1 MSSLQI
7 LRARLVPINNG
18 ERAPEAEWIPVQF
31 NPNSLRINYS
41 NTMAAER
48 STSRNASPAPQYID
62 KSESTFSVQLI
73 YDTTVPGPAKGEF
86 SWTET
91 SVANS
96 QNYLN
101 EKKTGEATHQANT
114 DVRKLTKK
122 ITDQFIDPTKSPQ
135 SNGHSVPRKCQFEWG
150 AFIFRGMISSYS
162 ETLDFFSPEGI
173 PLRATVALTLKE
185 DSFQFE
191 QLNIAAKQRA
201 SLGFSSPASTQAATA
216 PASGAAAATAA
227 AAAGKNPKD
236 WRDVAMLNGIED
248 VRANVREALA
258 VPQVELDKI
267 ASRMGSPATGF
278 SVGASANLGS
288 TIPGAFKWNQEKSN
302 GIK

>member
-7 LRARLVPINNG
+7 VRARLVPINNG
-18 ERAPEAEWIPVQF
+18 KRAPEKDWIPVQF

-48 STSRNASPAPQYID
+48 STGRNKSPAPQYID

-86 SWTET
+86 SWGINDTPAAGDK
-91 SVANS
+91 SS
-96 QNYLN
+96 
-101 EKKTGEATHQANT
+101 ATHEANT
-114 DVRKLTKK
+114 DVRNLTKK
-122 ITDQFIDPTKSPQ
+122 ITDQFMDPGSSPQ

-150 AFIFRGMISSYS
+150 AFIFRGMVSSYS

-191 QLNIAAKQRA
+191 QLQAKAGARAALTFA
-201 SLGFSSPASTQAATA
+201 THNSVGDATPPSAPTA
-216 PASGAAAATAA
+216 PAAAA
-227 AAAGKNPKD
+227 AAAGKDPKD
-236 WRDVAMLNGIED
+236 WRAIALLNGIED
-248 VRANVREALA
+248 ARAQVREALA
-258 VPQVELDKI
+258 IPNMELQKI
-267 ASRMGSPATGF
+267 ANRVGAPAIGF
-278 SVGASANLGS
+278 SVGASAELGS
-288 TIPGAFKWNQEKSN
+288 SIPGAFKWR
-302 GIK
+302 

>member
-18 ERAPEAEWIPVQF
+18 ERVAEAEWIPVQF

-48 STSRNASPAPQYID
+48 STGRNASPAPQYID

-73 YDTTVPGPAKGEF
+73 YDTTVPGPAQGEF
-86 SWTET
+86 SWTKEA
-91 SVANS
+91 VANNE
-96 QNYLN
+96 NYLN

-114 DVRKLTKK
+114 DVRNLTKK

-191 QLNIAAKQRA
+191 QLTIAAKQRA
-201 SLGFSSPASTQAATA
+201 ALGFSNAANTQAATA
-216 PASGAAAATAA
+216 PASAAPATAA
-227 AAAGKNPKD
+227 VAAGKNPKD
-236 WRDVAMLNGIED
+236 WRDIAMLNGIED
-248 VRANVREALA
+248 VRAQVRNALA

-267 ASRMGSPATGF
+267 TSRMGSPATGF

-288 TIPGAFKWNQEKSN
+288 KIPGAFKWK
-302 GIK
+302 

>member
-7 LRARLVPINNG
+7 VRARLVPINNG
-18 ERAPEAEWIPVQF
+18 NRAPEKDWIPVQF

-48 STSRNASPAPQYID
+48 STGRGKSPAPQYID

-86 SWTET
+86 SWGKNDTPD
-91 SVANS
+91 SSDRNA
-96 QNYLN
+96 
-101 EKKTGEATHQANT
+101 ATHEVNT
-114 DVRKLTKK
+114 DVRSLTKK
-122 ITDQFIDPTKSPQ
+122 ITDQFMDPGNSPQ

-150 AFIFRGMISSYS
+150 AFIFRGMVSSYS

-191 QLNIAAKQRA
+191 QLQATAAQRA
-201 SLGFSSPASTQAATA
+201 NLRIASGTSGGDAVTPAAPTA
-216 PASGAAAATAA
+216 PAAAA
-227 AAAGKNPKD
+227 AAAGKDPKD
-236 WRDVAMLNGIED
+236 WRAIALLNGIED
-248 VRANVREALA
+248 ARAQVREALA
-258 VPQVELDKI
+258 VPDIELEKI
-267 ASRMGSPATGF
+267 TSRVGAPSIGF
-278 SVGASANLGS
+278 SVGASAELGS
-288 TIPGAFKWNQEKSN
+288 TIPGAFKWR
-302 GIK
+302 

>member
-1 MSSLQI
+1 MSLQI
-7 LRARLVPINNG
+7 LRARLVPINNNK
-18 ERAPEAEWIPVQF
+18 RAAEKDWIPVQF

-48 STSRNASPAPQYID
+48 STGKAKSPAPQYID

-73 YDTTVPGPAKGEF
+73 YDTTVPGPAQGEF
-86 SWTET
+86 SWTKE
-91 SVANS
+91 SVAGND
-96 QNYLN
+96 NYLN
-101 EKKTGEATHQANT
+101 EKKSGASTHQANT
-114 DVRKLTKK
+114 DVRSLTKK
-122 ITDQFIDPTKSPQ
+122 ITDQFIDPTTSPQ

-191 QLNIAAKQRA
+191 QLEIAAKERA
-201 SLGFSSPASTQAATA
+201 KLGFSNVANTQTGTA
-216 PASGAAAATAA
+216 PASAGPATAA
-227 AAAGKNPKD
+227 VAAGKNPKD
-236 WRDVAMLNGIED
+236 WRDIAMLNGIED
-248 VRANVREALA
+248 VRAQVREALA

-267 ASRMGSPATGF
+267 SSRMGSPATGF

-288 TIPGAFKWNQEKSN
+288 TIPGAFKWK
-302 GIK
+302 

>member
-7 LRARLVPINNG
+7 LRARLVPINNN
-18 ERAPEAEWIPVQF
+18 ERAPEKDWIPVQF
-31 NPNSLRINYS
+31 NPNSLRINYA

-48 STSRNASPAPQYID
+48 STGKTKSPAPQYID

-73 YDTTVPGPAKGEF
+73 YDTTVPGPAQGEF
-86 SWTET
+86 SWTKE
-91 SVANS
+91 SVNNS
-96 QNYLN
+96 SNYL
-101 EKKTGEATHQANT
+101 EQEKTGEATHKANT
-114 DVRKLTKK
+114 DVRNLTKK
-122 ITDQFIDPTKSPQ
+122 ITDQFIDPGKSPQ

-191 QLNIAAKQRA
+191 QLNIAAKERA
-201 SLGFSSPASTQAATA
+201 KLGFSNSANTQTATA
-216 PASGAAAATAA
+216 PAAAGPVTAA

-236 WRDVAMLNGIED
+236 WREVAMLNGIED
-248 VRANVREALA
+248 VRAQAREALA

-267 ASRMGSPATGF
+267 ANRMGSPATGF

-288 TIPGAFKWNQEKSN
+288 AIPGAFKLK
-302 GIK
+302 

>member
-7 LRARLVPINNG
+7 LRARLVPINKG
-18 ERAPEAEWIPVQF
+18 ERAPEKDWIPVQF

-48 STSRNASPAPQYID
+48 STGKSKAPAPQYID

-86 SWTET
+86 NWTKD
-91 SVANS
+91 SVNNNS
-96 QNYLN
+96 GYL
-101 EKKTGEATHQANT
+101 EQEKTGDATHQANT
-114 DVRKLTKK
+114 DVRNLTKK

-150 AFIFRGMISSYS
+150 AFIFRGMVSSYS

-201 SLGFSSPASTQAATA
+201 ELNFANAANPQTAVAPTSAA
-216 PASGAAAATAA
+216 PAAAA
-227 AAAGKNPKD
+227 AAAGKNPRE
-236 WRDVAMLNGIED
+236 WRDLAILNGIED
-248 VRANVREALA
+248 VRAQVSGALA

-288 TIPGAFKWNQEKSN
+288 TIPGAFKWK
-302 GIK
+302 

>member
-18 ERAPEAEWIPVQF
+18 TRAPEAEWIPVQF

-48 STSRNASPAPQYID
+48 STGRRSSPTPQYID

-86 SWTET
+86 SWTQESLNT
-91 SVANS
+91 NS
-96 QNYLN
+96 NYLQQ
-101 EKKTGEATHQANT
+101 EKTGDATHQANT
-114 DVRKLTKK
+114 DVRKLTEK
-122 ITDQFIDPTKSPQ
+122 IAKQFIDSKESPQ

-150 AFIFRGMISSYS
+150 AFIFRGMVSSYS

-191 QLNIAAKQRA
+191 KLTIDAKQRA
-201 SLGFSSPASTQAATA
+201 ALGFSNAANTQAATA
-216 PASGAAAATAA
+216 PASAAPATAA
-227 AAAGKNPKD
+227 VAAGKNPKD
-236 WRDVAMLNGIED
+236 WRDIAMLNGIED
-248 VRANVREALA
+248 VRSQVREALA

-288 TIPGAFKWNQEKSN
+288 TIPGAFKWK
-302 GIK
+302 

>member
-18 ERAPEAEWIPVQF
+18 ERVAEAEWIPVQF

-48 STSRNASPAPQYID
+48 STGRNASPAPQYID

-73 YDTTVPGPAKGEF
+73 YDTTVPGPAQGEF
-86 SWTET
+86 SWTKE
-91 SVANS
+91 SVNNNS
-96 QNYLN
+96 SYL
-101 EKKTGEATHQANT
+101 EQEKTGEATHQANT
-114 DVRKLTKK
+114 DVRNLTKK

-201 SLGFSSPASTQAATA
+201 ALGFSNAANSQTATA
-216 PASGAAAATAA
+216 PASAAPATAA

-236 WRDVAMLNGIED
+236 WRDIAMLNGIED
-248 VRANVREALA
+248 VRAQVRDALA
-258 VPQVELDKI
+258 VPQVGLDKI

-288 TIPGAFKWNQEKSN
+288 TIPGAFKWK
-302 GIK
+302 

>member
-18 ERAPEAEWIPVQF
+18 SRAPESDWIPVQF

-48 STSRNASPAPQYID
+48 STGRSQSPAPQYID
-62 KSESTFSVQLI
+62 KSESTFAVQLI

-86 SWTET
+86 SWSGD
-91 SVANS
+91 SVNNNK
-96 QNYLN
+96 NYLEQ
-101 EKKTGEATHQANT
+101 EKSGDATHQANT
-114 DVRKLTKK
+114 DVRHLTKK
-122 ITDQFIDPTKSPQ
+122 ITDQFIDPTKAPQ

-150 AFIFRGMISSYS
+150 AFIFRGMVSSYS

-191 QLNIAAKQRA
+191 QLNITAKQRA
-201 SLGFSSPASTQAATA
+201 ALSFSNTTSASAASPAA
-216 PASGAAAATAA
+216 PAAAAAG
-227 AAAGKNPKD
+227 AGKNPKD
-236 WRDVAMLNGIED
+236 WRDIALLNGIEN
-248 VRANVREALA
+248 VRAQVREALA
-258 VPQVELDKI
+258 VPNIELEKI
-267 ASRMGSPATGF
+267 ASRRGAPDIGF
-278 SVGASANLGS
+278 NVGVSAELGTS
-288 TIPGAFKWNQEKSN
+288 IPGAFKWR
-302 GIK
+302 

>member
-7 LRARLVPINNG
+7 LRARLVPINKG
-18 ERAPEAEWIPVQF
+18 ERAPEKDWIPVQF

-48 STSRNASPAPQYID
+48 STGRSKAPAPQYID

-86 SWTET
+86 NWTKD
-91 SVANS
+91 SVNNNS
-96 QNYLN
+96 GYL
-101 EKKTGEATHQANT
+101 EQEKTGDATHQANT
-114 DVRKLTKK
+114 DVRNLTKK

-150 AFIFRGMISSYS
+150 AFIFRGMVSSYS

-201 SLGFSSPASTQAATA
+201 ELNFANAANAQTATA
-216 PASGAAAATAA
+216 PASAAPATAA
-227 AAAGKNPKD
+227 AAAGKNPRE
-236 WRDVAMLNGIED
+236 WRDLAILNGIED
-248 VRANVREALA
+248 VRAQVNGALV

-278 SVGASANLGS
+278 SVGASASLGS
-288 TIPGAFKWNQEKSN
+288 TIPGAFKWK
-302 GIK
+302 

>member
-18 ERAPEAEWIPVQF
+18 ERTAETEWIPVQF

-48 STSRNASPAPQYID
+48 STGRNASPAPQYID

-73 YDTTVPGPAKGEF
+73 YDTTVPGPAQGEF
-86 SWTET
+86 SWTQE
-91 SVANS
+91 SVAGNE
-96 QNYLN
+96 NYLN
-101 EKKTGEATHQANT
+101 EKKTGEATHQTNS
-114 DVRKLTKK
+114 DVRNLTKK
-122 ITDQFIDPTKSPQ
+122 ITDQFIDPTKAPQ

-201 SLGFSSPASTQAATA
+201 SLGFSSTTNAQTATA
-216 PASGAAAATAA
+216 PASATPATAA
-227 AAAGKNPKD
+227 ATAGKNPKE

-248 VRANVREALA
+248 VRAQVRGALA

-288 TIPGAFKWNQEKSN
+288 TIPGAFKWN
-302 GIK
+302 

>member
-1 MSSLQI
+1 MSLQI
-7 LRARLVPINNG
+7 LRARLVPINDNK
-18 ERAPEAEWIPVQF
+18 RAPEKEWIPVQF
-31 NPNSLRINYS
+31 NPNSLRINYA

-48 STSRNASPAPQYID
+48 STGKAKSPAPQYID

-73 YDTTVPGPAKGEF
+73 YDTTVPGPAQGEF
-86 SWTET
+86 SWTKE
-91 SVANS
+91 SVAGN

-101 EKKTGEATHQANT
+101 EKKSGAATHEANT
-114 DVRKLTKK
+114 DVRNLTKK

-135 SNGHSVPRKCQFEWG
+135 SKGHSVPRKCQFEWG
-150 AFIFRGMISSYS
+150 AFIFRGMVTSYS

-191 QLNIAAKQRA
+191 QLEIAAKARA
-201 SLGFSSPASTQAATA
+201 KLGFSPVAVAQADAASTSVA
-216 PASGAAAATAA
+216 PAMAAAV
-227 AAAGKNPKD
+227 AGKSPKD
-236 WRDVAMLNGIED
+236 WRDIALLNGIED
-248 VRANVREALA
+248 VRAQVRGALA

-288 TIPGAFKWNQEKSN
+288 TIPGAFKWK
-302 GIK
+302 

>member
-18 ERAPEAEWIPVQF
+18 ERVAEAEWIPVQF

-48 STSRNASPAPQYID
+48 STGRSASPAPQYID

-73 YDTTVPGPAKGEF
+73 YDTTVPGPAQGEF
-86 SWTET
+86 SWTKE
-91 SVANS
+91 SVNNNS
-96 QNYLN
+96 SYL
-101 EKKTGEATHQANT
+101 EQEKTGEATHQANT
-114 DVRKLTKK
+114 DVRNLTKK

-201 SLGFSSPASTQAATA
+201 ALGFSNAANSQTATA
-216 PASGAAAATAA
+216 PASAAPATAA

-236 WRDVAMLNGIED
+236 WRDIAMLNGIED
-248 VRANVREALA
+248 VRAQVRDALA

-288 TIPGAFKWNQEKSN
+288 TIPGAFKWK
-302 GIK
+302 